1 MNSFVIN
8 FFTIKEGT
16 TVPSFSLVIFVSANI
31 SNKYLIKKQKNSQ
44 TGTYFA
50 NLHMISNVYIGRNII
65 KTDHMKTIN
74 FRAMSILVG
83 LVLVSSQRMVAG
95 VMDSVTNNSGNQMS
109 NLNTQGLIVMG
120 GIVGASLVLYIL
132 TTYVIKD
139 KSQSVLGQKP
149 PVNRHNH
156 NRHHHNRQVVKKTS

>member
-1 MNSFVIN
+1 
-8 FFTIKEGT
+8 
-16 TVPSFSLVIFVSANI
+16 
-31 SNKYLIKKQKNSQ
+31 
-44 TGTYFA
+44 
-50 NLHMISNVYIGRNII
+50 MISNVYIDRNII

-83 LVLVSSQRMVAG
+83 LALVSSQRMVAG

-139 KSQSVLGQKP
+139 KSQSVLDQKP

>member
-50 NLHMISNVYIGRNII
+50 NLHMISNVYIDRNII
-65 KTDHMKTIN
+65 KTDHMKTTN
-74 FRAMSILVG
+74 SKAMVILVG
-83 LVLVSSQRMVAG
+83 LVLVSGQNMFANVI
-95 VMDSVTNNSGNQMS
+95 DSVANVSNNQMS

-120 GIVGASLVLYIL
+120 GIVGASLLLYII

-139 KSQSVLGQKP
+139 KNEPVSDQKTP
-149 PVNRHNH
+149 INRHNH
-156 NRHHHNRQVVKKTS
+156 NRHHHNRHIVKKTS

>member
-50 NLHMISNVYIGRNII
+50 NLHMISNVYIDRNII
-65 KTDHMKTIN
+65 KTDHMKTTN
-74 FRAMSILVG
+74 SKAMAILVG
-83 LVLVSSQRMVAG
+83 LVLVSGQNMFANVI
-95 VMDSVTNNSGNQMS
+95 DSVANVSNNQMS

-120 GIVGASLVLYIL
+120 GIVGASLLLYII

-139 KSQSVLGQKP
+139 KNEPVSDQKTP
-149 PVNRHNH
+149 INRHNH
-156 NRHHHNRQVVKKTS
+156 NRHHHNRHIVKKTS